1 MTPEQLEE
9 ARSLIINGATYAE
22 ISERMSVSIDTVQG
36 YFSADGLHRDLRR
49 WRNDKIFEMLQ
60 EGKTAREISEVVG
73 LTLAGTR
80 NITSKMRR
88 YAKQK

>member
-1 MTPEQLEE
+1 VTPEQLEE
-9 ARSLIINGATYAE
+9 AQNLIANGATYAE
-22 ISERMSVSIDTVQG
+22 ISERMSVSVDVIQG
-36 YFSADGLHRDLRR
+36 YFSGNGLHRELRR

-73 LTLAGTR
+73 LTLSGTR
-80 NITSKMRR
+80 NILAKMRK